1 MIILF
6 ICRDT
11 RNVTTYLGLCGH
23 SGFLP
28 EDVEVPRENSTL
40 SYPVA
45 LLHDKDALY
54 IIQHGC
60 VTIFK
65 SSDDSFIVS
74 AQINSSLKPN
84 PIPIVIP
91 VNCGTEMISY
101 SVKAVVIQSRMV
113 SLLSGSEPSCG

>member
-1 MIILF
+1 MRGAWGMGCVNLLVTILF

-11 RNVTTYLGLCGH
+11 RNVTTYLGQCGH

-28 EDVEVPRENSTL
+28 EDVVPRENSTL
-40 SYPVA
+40 AFPVA

-54 IIQHGC
+54 IIQETC

-74 AQINSSLKPN
+74 AQI
-84 PIPIVIP
+84 
-91 VNCGTEMISY
+91 
-101 SVKAVVIQSRMV
+101 VV
-113 SLLSGSEPSCG
+113 